1 LQISHPLTGSMVALI
16 TPMYENGDVDF
27 VALEKLVNFH
37 IESGT
42 KAIVSVGTTG
52 ESATLNHDEHIE
64 VMKKTIEYSNGRI
77 PVIAGTGANS
87 TSEAIELT
95 QAAKDINADACL
107 LVTPYY
113 NKPTQEGLYQHYKKI
128 AESVEIDQIL
138 YNVPGRTGVDMS
150 VDAIV
155 RLSNIPNIIGVKDA
169 TGDLNIA
176 KMLIERCPEG
186 FILLSGDDGTAID
199 FILMG
204 GHGGISVTANVVPK
218 ILSEAYDYAIRGNS
232 DKAKEIDLS
241 IAGLHRCLFL
251 ESNPIPVKWAM
262 HKLDYCANGI
272 RLPLTILSEEN
283 KHILE
288 KELTGIKLI

>member
-1 LQISHPLTGSMVALI
+1 MVALI

-27 VALEKLVNFH
+27 DALEKLVNFH

-42 KAIVSVGTTG
+42 KALVSVGTTG

-64 VMKKTIEYSNGRI
+64 VMKKTIEYSKGRI
-77 PVIAGTGANS
+77 PVVAGTGANS

-138 YNVPGRTGVDMS
+138 YNVPGRTGVNMS
-150 VDAIV
+150 VDTVV
-155 RLSNIPNIIGVKDA
+155 RLAEISNIIGVKDA
-169 TGDLNIA
+169 TGNLNVA
-176 KMLIERCPEG
+176 NSLIQKCPDG

-204 GHGGISVTANVVPK
+204 GHGGISVTANIVPK
-218 ILSEAYDYAIRGNS
+218 SLSNAYDYAIRGNS
-232 DKAKEIDLS
+232 KKAKEIDLEIS
-241 IAGLHRCLFL
+241 NLHSHLFI
-251 ESNPIPVKWAM
+251 ESNPIPVKWAIHRM
-262 HKLDYCANGI
+262 GFCETGI
-272 RLPLTILSEEN
+272 RLPLTLLSDDSKKIIDNDLN
-283 KHILE
+283 KL
-288 KELTGIKLI
+288 GLI